1 MRWYSLVRQEENLT
15 DSDLG
20 RLRALLDDTMERG
33 EARLPPEPR
42 LSEALGV
49 SRGRL
54 RTLLKKLEEEGAIW
68 RHVGKGT
75 FVGPRQMIDMPEFSA
90 SFSVDDILQAR
101 TILEPQL
108 AAQAAIHATPEDLAL
123 MRACLKDMDQS
134 KSLLTWK
141 RLDERLHRVIA
152 QAGHNM
158 LLLLLY
164 DTLRAQIRMTLD
176 RRIEQVFGGE
186 PGPKEDT
193 DSQHRTVVD
202 AIERHDPV
210 AAETCMRAHLVSL
223 RGKLFGLR

>member
-1 MRWYSLVRQEENLT
+1 MT

-164 DTLRAQIRMTLD
+164 DMLRAQIRMTLD

>member
-1 MRWYSLVRQEENLT
+1 MT

-20 RLRALLDDTMERG
+20 RLRALLDHTIERG

-42 LSEALGV
+42 LSETLGV

-54 RTLLKKLEEEGAIW
+54 RTLLKKLEDEGAIW

-75 FVGPRQMIDMPEFSA
+75 FVGPRQMIETPQLSA

-101 TILEPQL
+101 TLLEPQL

-123 MRACLKDMDQS
+123 MQACLKDMDQS
-134 KSLLTWK
+134 ESLLSWK
-141 RLDERLHRVIA
+141 RLDERLHRIIA
-152 QAGHNM
+152 QASHNM

-186 PGPKEDT
+186 VGPKEDT
-193 DSQHRTVVD
+193 DEQHRAVVD

-210 AAETCMRAHLVSL
+210 AAETCMRTHLVSL